1 MDATLKLWNRIAK
14 ENQKTTEQYILE
26 WLQANPKLAYRTTS
40 VNIAKEMKLHFGCP
54 KTLNTIRQTL
64 QGLVRKDIVRLNGNK
79 MNGDYYINYSSK
91 QLPKYILEN
100 APDDI
105 KEHIIAFRND
115 LKANQYIDEMGCKVT
130 KPVVEEKPTVKEPVV
145 EEEQKEKPVETTI
158 TEPEVGDKKPTE
170 EVKSSSN
177 ALEENTTS
185 VPIKIEDTKS
195 GLSISITLNLNIN
208 K

>member
-40 VNIAKEMKLHFGCP
+40 VRIAKEMKLHFGCP
-54 KTLNTIRQTL
+54 KTLNTIRQCL

-79 MNGDYYINYSSK
+79 MNGDYYINYSSRK
-91 QLPKYILEN
+91 LPKYILEN

-115 LKANQYIDEMGCKVT
+115 LQANQYIDEMGCKVT
-130 KPVVEEKPTVKEPVV
+130 KPVKKEEPIV
-145 EEEQKEKPVETTI
+145 EEEHKEKPVETTI
-158 TEPEVGDKKPTE
+158 TEPEVGDEKQIE
-170 EVKSSSN
+170 EVKSSSD
-177 ALEENTTS
+177 ASEENTTS
-185 VPIKIEDTKS
+185 VPIKIEDTER